1 MINIRHWRPL
11 FIQHKSLLVC
21 LSYLAP
27 IEINA
32 ITLGPLVISRDK
44 IDKITQNHESIHFQQ
59 YLETLFIGFIIFY
72 LWDWIIGLFKY
83 KDGRKSYF
91 AIRAEKEAYRHQQNL
106 NYLQTGR
113 RRWAWLK

>member
-11 FIQHKSLLVC
+11 FIQDKSLLVC

-44 IDKITQNHESIHFQQ
+44 IDKITQNHVSILFQQ

-83 KDGRKSYF
+83 KDGHKSYF

-106 NYLQTGR
+106 NYLETGR